1 MAPADWKPRIEQGGE
16 SEAAVAYKKPD
27 GVGTAGQ
34 VPGPGCGPAAAH
46 RWVGG
51 GAAEAHQAG
60 AVLDG
65 YLAYAVQDEPV
76 QERVIPLDDPGPAS
90 TLTGVNIA
98 LAVRRAPPLVGRWPR
113 LLVLYGVIFPPAA
126 VLTAIAFWPMWQDRP
141 VLALGSSLLSLALLA
156 AGILLLDEPAQQ
168 GPAIM
173 LIGSSALLT
182 AGWLDNWHAGPLPLI
197 SVPAS
202 PLGIVLASWAMF
214 RYPNA
219 PREVRVGLR
228 FFLLIFVW
236 LAVGEIASIVVARPR
251 WAGFPASTWWP
262 TLLPDHPAYTVISE
276 IVDVGGVVFAVAYM
290 FLWIRR
296 WRRSRGI
303 SRGLA
308 VPVAVAAS
316 VTCGITIVELVAAAL
331 VAGHQTMER
340 IYAVEAYLQI
350 AVPVAFVVS
359 VLRRRFARTRIV
371 ELLLHLRGPARAS
384 SVTDALRTV
393 FEDPDLEVIDSVPG
407 PGGADDTS
415 DAGRPGDGRL
425 RLPVMS
431 SSGEQL
437 ALILAD
443 PSLSANDE
451 MVQAAV
457 AASSFALENARLDTA
472 LQEQLQEVRESRL
485 RIIEAG
491 ITERRKLERDLHD
504 GTQQRLLAL
513 KIMLAAAEADLADDG
528 PRPSSAGS
536 GLSWAMCSTSSGTW
550 PTGFTPLP

>member
-1 MAPADWKPRIEQGGE
+1 
-16 SEAAVAYKKPD
+16 
-27 GVGTAGQ
+27 
-34 VPGPGCGPAAAH
+34 
-46 RWVGG
+46 
-51 GAAEAHQAG
+51 
-60 AVLDG
+60 
-65 YLAYAVQDEPV
+65 
-76 QERVIPLDDPGPAS
+76 
-90 TLTGVNIA
+90 
-98 LAVRRAPPLVGRWPR
+98 
-113 LLVLYGVIFPPAA
+113 
-126 VLTAIAFWPMWQDRP
+126 MWQNRP
-141 VLALGSSLLSLALLA
+141 VLALGNGLLSLALLA

-202 PLGIVLASWAMF
+202 PLGIVLASWAVF

-228 FFLLIFVW
+228 FFVLIFVW
-236 LAVGEIASIVVARPR
+236 LAAGEIASIVVARPR

-262 TLLPDHPAYTVISE
+262 TLLPDHPAYTAVSE

-316 VTCGITIVELVAAAL
+316 VTCGITIVELIAAAL

-350 AVPVAFVVS
+350 AVPVAFLIS

-371 ELLLHLRGPARAS
+371 ELLLRLRGPARAS

-393 FEDPDLEVIDSVPG
+393 FEDPDLEVIECMPG
-407 PGGADDTS
+407 FRAADEGSGAD
-415 DAGRPGDGRL
+415 RPGDGRL

-472 LQEQLQEVRESRL
+472 LREQLQEVRESRL

-528 PRPSSAGS
+528 AQVALSRIRAELGHVLDELRDLAHGIHPTALSQIGLEQAVRSMAERYTTPIDVNLPPDRFGDAAELTAYYLIAESVTNAVKHAQATRITIRGEKSGGYLQVTVVDDGRGGASAAAGTGIR
-536 GLSWAMCSTSSGTW
+536 GLIDRVRGIGGELELESPAGLGTQIRAY
-550 PTGFTPLP
+550 LPCA

>member
-1 MAPADWKPRIEQGGE
+1 
-16 SEAAVAYKKPD
+16 
-27 GVGTAGQ
+27 
-34 VPGPGCGPAAAH
+34 
-46 RWVGG
+46 
-51 GAAEAHQAG
+51 
-60 AVLDG
+60 
-65 YLAYAVQDEPV
+65 
-76 QERVIPLDDPGPAS
+76 
-90 TLTGVNIA
+90 
-98 LAVRRAPPLVGRWPR
+98 
-113 LLVLYGVIFPPAA
+113 
-126 VLTAIAFWPMWQDRP
+126 
-141 VLALGSSLLSLALLA
+141 
-156 AGILLLDEPAQQ
+156 
-168 GPAIM
+168 
-173 LIGSSALLT
+173 
-182 AGWLDNWHAGPLPLI
+182 
-197 SVPAS
+197 
-202 PLGIVLASWAMF
+202 MF

-219 PREVRVGLR
+219 PQEVRVGLR
-228 FFLLIFVW
+228 FFVLIFVW

-316 VTCGITIVELVAAAL
+316 VTCGITIVELIAAAL
-331 VAGHQTMER
+331 VVSHQTMER

-350 AVPVAFVVS
+350 AVPVAFLIS

-384 SVTDALRTV
+384 AVTDALRIV
-393 FEDPDLEVIDSVPG
+393 FEDSDLEVIDCVPG
-407 PGGADDTS
+407 SRAADDGS
-415 DAGRPGDGRL
+415 CADRRGDGRL
-425 RLPVMS
+425 RLPITS
-431 SSGEQL
+431 SSGERL

-472 LQEQLQEVRESRL
+472 LREQLQEVRESRL

-491 ITERRKLERDLHD
+491 VTERRKLERDLHD

-528 PRPSSAGS
+528 AQAALSRIRAELGHVLDELRDLAHGIHPTALSQVGLEQAVRSMAERYTVPIDVSLPPERFGDAAELTAYYLIAESITNAVKHAQATRITIRGAKSGGYLQVTVIDDGRGGASAAAGTGIR
-536 GLSWAMCSTSSGTW
+536 GLIDRVRGIGGELELESPAGLGTQIRAH
-550 PTGFTPLP
+550 LPCA